1 MTETTYRAVGRRSI
15 VKAVALAGT
24 SLAAPA
30 LIARDASAQTAQ
42 ITVADPGGPFGEA
55 FGKAFYRPFEQATG
69 IRVINVAR
77 AAEPT
82 AQFRAMVETR
92 AYTWDCCIL
101 TLSARDILMRQNLLE
116 PIRLS
121 QADVPDVMP
130 EALHT
135 HWLGTDVYATILAIR
150 TDKIEGPAPE
160 SWADFWNV
168 QRFPGRRALRRDPI
182 DTLEEALLA
191 DGVPLADLY
200 PLDVDRAFK
209 SLDRI
214 KPHVSAWWTG
224 GAQSTQML
232 QSGDIPMLPT
242 WNGRAQPVVDA
253 GLPLKIVWNQG
264 LYSIEGW
271 GIPRDSPRAD
281 AARQFVRFCADAE
294 RQAAYTDAL
303 AYGPT
308 NLKAYNHIR
317 PERAAVLPT
326 APANLKLMRLA
337 DENWWS
343 ANRAQ
348 ASERFA
354 AWILR

>member
-1 MTETTYRAVGRRSI
+1 
-15 VKAVALAGT
+15 
-24 SLAAPA
+24 
-30 LIARDASAQTAQ
+30 
-42 ITVADPGGPFGEA
+42 
-55 FGKAFYRPFEQATG
+55 
-69 IRVINVAR
+69 
-77 AAEPT
+77 
-82 AQFRAMVETR
+82 MVETR

-116 PIRLS
+116 PLGLAR
-121 QADVPDVMP
+121 ADFPDVMP
-130 EALHT
+130 EAVHS
-135 HWLGTDVYATILAIR
+135 HWLGTDVYATILAVR
-150 TDKIEGPAPE
+150 TDRIEGAPPG
-160 SWADFWNV
+160 SWAEFWDV
-168 QRFPGRRALRRDPI
+168 AKFPGRRALRRDPI
-182 DTLEEALLA
+182 DTLEEALMA
-191 DGVPLADLY
+191 DGVAPADLY
-200 PLDVDRAFK
+200 PLDLDRAFR

-214 KPHVSAWWTG
+214 KPHVAAWWTG

-242 WNGRAQPVVDA
+242 WNGRAQPVIDA

-271 GIPRDSPRAD
+271 GVPRGCPRAD
-281 AARQFVRFCADAE
+281 AAKQFVRFCADPE

-308 NLKAYNHIR
+308 NIKAYNFIR

-326 APANLKLMRLA
+326 APANLKVMRIA
-337 DENWWS
+337 DEDWWS

-354 AWILR
+354 AWLLR